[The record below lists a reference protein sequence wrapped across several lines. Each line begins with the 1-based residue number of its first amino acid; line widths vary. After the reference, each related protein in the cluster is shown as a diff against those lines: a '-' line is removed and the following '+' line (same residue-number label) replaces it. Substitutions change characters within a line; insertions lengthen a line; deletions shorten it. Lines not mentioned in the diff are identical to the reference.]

1 MRYFIFL
8 MTFSATCHAF
18 FGKTIYLCN
27 HEKTKGCPNGLR
39 SYPTNLIRLVPAKGL
54 LQTIS
59 RSFLPNGT
67 SLCAYLTLK
76 SGIMVITV
84 NNKETELSQGSTIAD
99 LAKQLQLPEKGIAL
113 AVHNRIIPRAQWT
126 EQTLQPND
134 SIVIIK
140 AACGG

>member
-1 MRYFIFL
+1 
-8 MTFSATCHAF
+8 
-18 FGKTIYLCN
+18 
-27 HEKTKGCPNGLR
+27 
-39 SYPTNLIRLVPAKGL
+39 
-54 LQTIS
+54 
-59 RSFLPNGT
+59 
-67 SLCAYLTLK
+67 
-76 SGIMVITV
+76 MVITV

-99 LAKQLQLPEKGIAL
+99 LAKQLQLPEKSIAL